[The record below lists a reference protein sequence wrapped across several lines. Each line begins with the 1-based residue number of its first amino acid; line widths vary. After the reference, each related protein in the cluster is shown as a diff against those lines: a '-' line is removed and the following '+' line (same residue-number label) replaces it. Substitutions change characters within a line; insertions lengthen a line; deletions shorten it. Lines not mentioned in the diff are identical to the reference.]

1 MRKAGRAI
9 FLVFLGALSTAVF
22 GVITAVMA
30 ALSLAATTVLIVPG
44 TGTPNANV
52 VENYMPNFYDR
63 YIGGTDAELPA
74 ECVAATDCTLTGI
87 NYPASFFPLF
97 FFSGWCVPGRCDTW
111 NDSVGTGA
119 TNLNTTLIDR
129 LVNTDDDIILAGY
142 SQGGAVVSNEL
153 RNLASLS
160 PELKQRL
167 SVFVIGNAYNPD
179 GGLFTRL
186 GFLPTIPF
194 LDITFG
200 PSMPTNLGI
209 PITSVGFEYDPVM
222 YAPLYWLN
230 PFAMLNAL
238 AAFELVHGYYLSPT
252 GSSPDSSIAY
262 GYTEEELAQILQG
275 PCPGP
280 NCRVDAEGNRY
291 FMIPAKS
298 LPLTDL
304 VMQIV
309 PGPLRPFVR
318 PVVDLVTPV
327 LKVLVDLGYN
337 WSGDPGQTRWLS
349 PLPFN
354 PFQNWF
360 AVGQDLV
367 EAVGEGIQNAFG
379 GGTTTLIAP
388 PADTTLAASS
398 TPKGESGKS
407 EPAWKQKLALVV
419 NQRDD
424 AAVGDDVA
432 DEDVVNEDVTNGT
445 DATDDDGTEG
455 EDVGPIDDETEGTAN
470 EDAGTE
476 DLGPIDD
483 ETAGVEN
490 EDAGTEGEN
499 GTGTVGAD
507 TGDDGGNGDAGA
519 GNAGNAGNAGAG
531 NAGAGNAGDPG
542 QAAA

>member
-1 MRKAGRAI
+1 
-9 FLVFLGALSTAVF
+9 
-22 GVITAVMA
+22 MA

-44 TGTPNANV
+44 TGTPDANV
-52 VENYMPNFYDR
+52 VEDYMPHFYDR
-63 YIGGTDAELPA
+63 YIGGTDPALPS
-74 ECVAATDCTLTGI
+74 ECVVATDCTLSGI
-87 NYPASFFPLF
+87 NYPASFFPFF

-111 NDSVGTGA
+111 NDSVGTGVA
-119 TNLNTTLIDR
+119 NLNTALIDR
-129 LVNTDDDIILAGY
+129 LVNSDDDVILAGY

-153 RNLASLS
+153 RNLANLS
-160 PELKQRL
+160 PELKERL
-167 SVFVIGNAYNPD
+167 SVFLIGNAYNPD

-194 LDITFG
+194 IDVTFG
-200 PSMPTNLGI
+200 PSMPTDLGF

-238 AAFELVHGYYLSPT
+238 AAFELVHGYYLT
-252 GSSPDSSIAY
+252 PDGNAPNDSIAY
-262 GYTEEELAQILQG
+262 GYTEEELAEILAG

-280 NCRVDAEGNRY
+280 NCRVDADGNRY

-298 LPLTDL
+298 LPLVDL

-318 PVVDLVTPV
+318 PIADLVTPV

-354 PFQNWF
+354 PFQNWL

-379 GGTTTLIAP
+379 GGTTTMIAP
-388 PADTTLAASS
+388 PAETNLASS
-398 TPKGESGKS
+398 SAPASESVES
-407 EPAWKQKLALVV
+407 EPDWKQKLELIVNKDDEDDALVDEEPV
-419 NQRDD
+419 TEDS
-424 AAVGDDVA
+424 DV
-432 DEDVVNEDVTNGT
+432 DVDSEDVGAEGE
-445 DATDDDGTEG
+445 DGTEG
-455 EDVGPIDDETEGTAN
+455 EDVDS
-470 EDAGTE
+470 EDVGAEAEDGTE
-476 DLGPIDD
+476 D
-483 ETAGVEN
+483 V
-490 EDAGTEGEN
+490 DAGIEDGTEDVDAETTTGDDDAGDDDAGGDAGEN
-499 GTGTVGAD
+499 GGEAGS
-507 TGDDGGNGDAGA
+507 GDAGDA
-519 GNAGNAGNAGAG
+519 
-531 NAGAGNAGDPG
+531 G

>member
-1 MRKAGRAI
+1 M
-9 FLVFLGALSTAVF
+9 STAVF
-22 GVITAVMA
+22 GAITAVMA
-30 ALSLAATTVLIVPG
+30 AISLAATSVLIVPG
-44 TGTPNANV
+44 TGTPDANV
-52 VENYMPNFYDR
+52 VENYMPHFYDR
-63 YIGGTDAELPA
+63 YIGGTDPALPS
-74 ECVAATDCTLTGI
+74 ECVVATDCTLTGI

-97 FFSGWCVPGRCDTW
+97 FFSGWCVPGRCATW
-111 NDSVGTGA
+111 NDSVGTGV

-160 PELKQRL
+160 PELKERL

-194 LDITFG
+194 IDVTFG
-200 PSMPTNLGI
+200 PSMPTDIGI
-209 PITSVGFEYDPVM
+209 ETTSVGFEYDPVM

-238 AAFELVHGYYLSPT
+238 AAFELVHGYYLTPDGNAPT
-252 GSSPDSSIAY
+252 DSIAY
-262 GYTEEELAQILQG
+262 GYTEEELAAILDE

-280 NCRVDAEGNRY
+280 HCRVDGDGNRY

-309 PGPLRPFVR
+309 PGPFKPFVR
-318 PVVDLVTPV
+318 PIVDLVTPV

-388 PADTTLAASS
+388 PAESNTAAFSAPAEKS
-398 TPKGESGKS
+398 VES
-407 EPAWKQKLALVV
+407 EPTWKQKVEAIV
-419 NQRDD
+419 NQKDD
-424 AAVGDDVA
+424 ETVVDNEVV
-432 DEDVVNEDVTNGT
+432 DEESVTEDE
-445 DATDDDGTEG
+445 DGTEA
-455 EDVGPIDDETEGTAN
+455 VGTIDDETEGTDTEAVDTES
-470 EDAGTE
+470 EDIGTE
-476 DLGPIDD
+476 AED
-483 ETAGVEN
+483 VES
-490 EDAGTEGEN
+490 EDVDAEVEEATED
-499 GTGTVGAD
+499 VGAD
-507 TGDDGGNGDAGA
+507 TTTGDDDDAGDDD
-519 GNAGNAGNAGAG
+519 
-531 NAGAGNAGDPG
+531 AGDDDAG

>member
-22 GVITAVMA
+22 GAITAVMA
-30 ALSLAATTVLIVPG
+30 ALSLAATSVLIVPG
-44 TGTPNANV
+44 TGTPDANV
-52 VENYMPNFYDR
+52 VEDYMPHFYDR
-63 YIGGTDAELPA
+63 YIGGTDPALPA
-74 ECVAATDCTLTGI
+74 ECVAATDCTLSGI

-97 FFSGWCVPGRCDTW
+97 FFSGWCVPGRCATW
-111 NDSVGTGA
+111 NDSVGTGV
-119 TNLNTTLIDR
+119 TNLNSALIDR
-129 LVNTDDDIILAGY
+129 LVNTDDDVILAGY
-142 SQGGAVVSNEL
+142 SQGGAVVSNEM
-153 RNLASLS
+153 RNLANLS
-160 PELKQRL
+160 PELKDRL
-167 SVFVIGNAYNPD
+167 SVFMIGNAYNPD

-194 LDITFG
+194 IDVTFG
-200 PSMPTNLGI
+200 PSMPTDIGI
-209 PITSVGFEYDPVM
+209 ETTSVGFEYDPVM

-238 AAFELVHGYYLSPT
+238 AAFELVHGYYLTPDGNAPT
-252 GSSPDSSIAY
+252 DSIAY
-262 GYTEEELAQILQG
+262 GYTEDELAEILEG

-280 NCRVDAEGNRY
+280 HCRVDADGNRY

-298 LPLTDL
+298 LPLVDL

-318 PVVDLVTPV
+318 PIADLVTPV

-354 PFQNWF
+354 PFQNWL

-388 PADTTLAASS
+388 PAETDAAALSA
-398 TPKGESGKS
+398 PAEKS
-407 EPAWKQKLALVV
+407 AEPEPNWKQKVESIV
-419 NQRDD
+419 NKED
-424 AAVGDDVA
+424 
-432 DEDVVNEDVTNGT
+432 DEDVVEDDVVDEEPVTQDEDGTEDVGT
-445 DATDDDGTEG
+445 IDDETEGTDGTEG
-455 EDVGPIDDETEGTAN
+455 EDVES
-470 EDAGTE
+470 E
-476 DLGPIDD
+476 DL
-483 ETAGVEN
+483 
-490 EDAGTEGEN
+490 GTEGEDVESEDVDAETED
-499 GTGTVGAD
+499 GTEDVGAD
-507 TGDDGGNGDAGA
+507 TTAGDDDAGDDAAGDDDGDGDA
-519 GNAGNAGNAGAG
+519 
-531 NAGAGNAGDPG
+531 G